1 MTQYDSEVEYQ
12 RRKIA
17 AEEWGNQI
25 KYIMAQNGYM
35 EIGYNNNRVTREY
48 HRGKDKGSFEVI
60 EEAWSLKELM
70 LQYTG

>member
-12 RRKIA
+12 RKKIA
-17 AEEWGNQI
+17 AEEWGNKV

-35 EIGYNNNRVTREY
+35 EIGYNNNLVTREH
-48 HRGKDKGSFEVI
+48 HRGKKKGSFEVI